1 MDKYTT
7 VTLTTDCHTDFLGK
21 LYIQIRKMNM
31 NVFLR
36 YFKTKHYQL
45 ITLKPT
51 NVCVRCANTEKV
63 ITWFENC
70 WRHRIYFLIKK
81 ITDIIAHTNK
91 EHEYLRHTPS
101 RAFSLFIL
109 VERERRSSS
118 VSKSSWSY
126 HHCYFCLFFSN

>member
-1 MDKYTT
+1 MFTNFLLEIFSNVSHLEIQDTRARAEKGDKRKIGEKKDKYTT

-63 ITWFENC
+63 KT
-70 WRHRIYFLIKK
+70 
-81 ITDIIAHTNK
+81 
-91 EHEYLRHTPS
+91 
-101 RAFSLFIL
+101 
-109 VERERRSSS
+109 
-118 VSKSSWSY
+118 
-126 HHCYFCLFFSN
+126 